1 MPLNSE
7 FVSIVLCQVIMFF
20 VFITIFFF
28 TYATLTEKNVLKN
41 QISFLI
47 DQTIGPYLNFLSK
60 NEPSIDIKS
69 EVNKITPDPKNDSE
83 IDAKNKAIIIYVIK
97 ILIISVLVISGLI
110 YGLYHFSKVKNS
122 GFFTSFKLT
131 HIIIESLIILF
142 FVGITEFVFL
152 KYFGARF
159 ISIDIN
165 KVKIALLTKIKNYI
179 GNK

>member
-1 MPLNSE
+1 MEILDRYIHTNLYTP
-7 FVSIVLCQVIMFF
+7 VL
-20 VFITIFFF
+20 
-28 TYATLTEKNVLKN
+28 L
-41 QISFLI
+41 
-47 DQTIGPYLNFLSK
+47 
-60 NEPSIDIKS
+60 
-69 EVNKITPDPKNDSE
+69 
-83 IDAKNKAIIIYVIK
+83 
-97 ILIISVLVISGLI
+97 
-110 YGLYHFSKVKNS
+110 
-122 GFFTSFKLT
+122 TSFRGDKTSDILYKLT